1 MRLLSLFLF
10 SMLSAVVCAADSSTK
25 VSENSD
31 VSHQASAVK
40 QSVLELNRQLY
51 QLEKDLLNPATTR
64 AALYVSLTGGDFFEL
79 HSVHVTIDAK
89 RPIEYLYTKRQ
100 LAALRQGAI
109 HPLATL
115 NLGPGLHSVK
125 VTAKGKDFQG
135 LAAEL
140 TIEKQVEKNQQP
152 LFIELTL
159 VDNKETKTA
168 ALTVS
173 QWQ

>member
-10 SMLSAVVCAADSSTK
+10 SMLSAAVSADSLSVK
-25 VSENSD
+25 DASKSD
-31 VSHQASAVK
+31 VSDQAAVIK

-51 QLEKDLLNPATTR
+51 QLETDLLNPATTR
-64 AALYVSLTGGDFFEL
+64 AAIYVSLAGGEFFEL
-79 HSVHVTIDAK
+79 HSVLITVDEQN
-89 RPIEYLYTKRQ
+89 PIQYLYTKRQ

-115 NLGPGLHSVK
+115 NLGPGQHAVK
-125 VTAKGKDFQG
+125 VIAKGKNFQG

-140 TIEKQVEKNQQP
+140 TVEKQIEKNQQP
-152 LFIELTL
+152 LYLELTL
-159 VDNKETKTA
+159 ADNKETKTA